1 MENITKKNSLENLIQ
16 QRENIIK
23 KFGEAYV
30 PAKLNEEIH
39 QLQTVPAYE
48 KLVEEIINDL
58 KLGISLTTP
67 AEGMTTASLTGSKVN
82 VRFQVK
88 NIGICVCFG
97 YGETGVWERA
107 ILLTNKL
114 NETPVS
120 FGKFGYEVEAEVAY
134 LKDRIRD
141 KMLDFLAANH

>member
-1 MENITKKNSLENLIQ
+1 MSTITKKNSLENLIQ

-88 NIGICVCFG
+88 NTGICVCFG
-97 YGETGVWERA
+97 YTDTGVWERA
-107 ILLTNKL
+107 IILTNKL